1 MNVLVMCSRGYGHT
15 FSAINAK
22 SEYIALG
29 LLDAGCEVRIINNVR
44 GEASATHVEEHIS
57 DAGVRYVDFPMARH
71 HSIWPNIKR
80 FRKLLLRYKRDNV
93 PNHLIISVDYMP
105 IFICL
110 TRSAKVAGYSVSSLY
125 QEWPVGMKSK
135 GLFHWINKYWVA
147 KRFGRYVDMI
157 FPISHFLQEKCE
169 RFNKPNMILPVL
181 GLYKDMIA
189 QQIKPQF
196 SYCADA
202 CYLMRN
208 QIILRAYK
216 MIAKKYQ
223 QTQLNLI
230 LFGSQTDMQ
239 SVQSI
244 LYKMNLDK
252 QVVIRSQ
259 IASAELEA
267 IYKSSLGLLI
277 PLNPASQLDVARFSQ
292 KIAEYLATGRPI
304 ITSDV
309 GEIPY
314 YFKNREN
321 AMVVDYTPAAYA
333 DAMSEL
339 VDNPDWA
346 SRIGKCGYDVGRK
359 YFDCRKNGKRI
370 IAFWENI

>member
-1 MNVLVMCSRGYGHT
+1 
-15 FSAINAK
+15 
-22 SEYIALG
+22 
-29 LLDAGCEVRIINNVR
+29 
-44 GEASATHVEEHIS
+44 
-57 DAGVRYVDFPMARH
+57 
-71 HSIWPNIKR
+71 
-80 FRKLLLRYKRDNV
+80 
-93 PNHLIISVDYMP
+93 
-105 IFICL
+105 
-110 TRSAKVAGYSVSSLY
+110 
-125 QEWPVGMKSK
+125 
-135 GLFHWINKYWVA
+135 
-147 KRFGRYVDMI
+147 
-157 FPISHFLQEKCE
+157 
-169 RFNKPNMILPVL
+169 
-181 GLYKDMIA
+181 MIA

-208 QIILRAYK
+208 QIILSAYK